1 MKGTKIIG
9 VDIFGS
15 SHIDINTPIII
26 LHNVTHEYLLPVGND
41 IFNIDTNK
49 LHRDLENRIQFIDRF
64 VPFGQ
69 IQLKPY
75 KLSQTT
81 FGRKNSQSVFTLLM
95 ANTRIIHVTNIFE
108 EISKDVWVGIIRKSG
123 RNSRTLGTIKS
134 RGIPKTLY
142 PVFPSTFLIKVDN
155 VDGYDDINDYPDIYS
170 DIYSD
175 VLYGRWVLNTYKFN
189 VDKTHLKMIDSTG
202 EMSNM
207 YIPNVLPKAIL
218 PKDILDVGYGDDDYD
233 RKVYFTTQGTIV
245 SDTNCVPPLDNMNKM
260 SIKECNGSSRV
271 SKINRESFDN
281 DSILVRQSQP
291 MVRANDDDQLTLML
305 NEAADYND
313 MFSMK
318 VKGKTFSKGKKL
330 ILREKD
336 EPWFAK
342 TDIVGTAA
350 SATDP
355 HKITG
360 IVDGKTTIPLIPLMN
375 VDIITLQDGLISDDK
390 NEMQAPYL
398 SGCVGPDPASG
409 YSRYEK
415 NKNCGKEKYVNS
427 NDDLNEDLNEDQ
439 IENFNDT
446 NNLDY
451 INNYIIYAMCFIIIL
466 LLLYR
471 RK

>member
-15 SHIDINTPIII
+15 SNIDINTPIII
-26 LHNVTHEYLLPVGND
+26 LHNVTHEYLLPISND
-41 IFNIDTNK
+41 IFNIDIDK
-49 LHRDLENRIQFIDRF
+49 LQRDLENRIQFIDRF

-69 IQLKPY
+69 IQLRSY
-75 KLSQTT
+75 KSSRSD
-81 FGRKNSQSVFTLLM
+81 RKNSQIIFTLPM

-108 EISKDVWVGIIRKSG
+108 EISKDVWMGIIRKSG

-134 RGIPKTLY
+134 RGMPKTLY
-142 PVFPSTFLIKVDN
+142 PVFPSTFLIKEN
-155 VDGYDDINDYPDIYS
+155 TSEAYDDVNEYS

-175 VLYGRWVLNTYKFN
+175 VSYGHWILNTYKFN

-207 YIPNVLPKAIL
+207 YIPKSIL

-245 SDTNCVPPLDNMNKM
+245 SDTNCVPPLDNMSKM

-271 SKINRESFDN
+271 AKINRSSFDN
-281 DSILVRQSQP
+281 DSISVRQSQP
-291 MVRANDDDQLTLML
+291 VVRANDDDQLTLML
-305 NEAADYND
+305 NEAAEYND
-313 MFSMK
+313 MFSIK

-336 EPWFAK
+336 EPWFSK

-355 HKITG
+355 YKITG

-375 VDIITLQDGLISDDK
+375 VDIIALQDGLVSDDK
-390 NEMQAPYL
+390 NEMHAPYL
-398 SGCVGPDPASG
+398 SGCVGQDPAPG
-409 YSRYEK
+409 YSRYER
-415 NKNCGKEKYVNS
+415 NKNCGRDNYVDS
-427 NDDLNEDLNEDQ
+427 NEDQ
-439 IENFNDT
+439 NENYIENFNDNNNDT
-446 NNLDY
+446 TNLDH

-466 LLLYR
+466 LILYR